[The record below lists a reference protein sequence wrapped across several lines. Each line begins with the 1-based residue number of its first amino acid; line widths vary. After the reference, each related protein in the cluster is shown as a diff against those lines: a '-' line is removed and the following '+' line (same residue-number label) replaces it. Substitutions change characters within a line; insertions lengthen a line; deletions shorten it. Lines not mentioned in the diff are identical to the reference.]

1 MKEISGVFGQ
11 FCTEAAQMFQVA
23 DEESDKEEQEPS
35 KVTYMEMKQLMS
47 QVGSSGEEMFK
58 LRGSLLYH
66 LDDLF
71 KDKLITS
78 NLVSNILHHTYSKM
92 AFHDAL
98 TTELVTM
105 IIIKFHIV
113 ITDLKKQLE
122 NLGANQNP
130 HQLTMKIAV
139 EREQIINCM

>member
-35 KVTYMEMKQLMS
+35 KVTYIEMKQLMS

-66 LDDLF
+66 LDNLF
-71 KDKLITS
+71 KDKLITF
-78 NLVSNILHHTYSKM
+78 NLVQNILHHTYSKM
-92 AFHDAL
+92 AFHDPL

-122 NLGANQNP
+122 NLGAG
-130 HQLTMKIAV
+130 
-139 EREQIINCM
+139 

>member
-1 MKEISGVFGQ
+1 
-11 FCTEAAQMFQVA
+11 
-23 DEESDKEEQEPS
+23 
-35 KVTYMEMKQLMS
+35 MEMKQLMS

-122 NLGANQNP
+122 NLGAN
-130 HQLTMKIAV
+130 
-139 EREQIINCM
+139 